1 MKKCDCARCQGHYTE
16 GAELIDSVLDV
27 VRKEAEGCDCY
38 LAARSLSLCFQFFTR
53 PDTQWYLYVDLLEQH
68 FSVGKVPE
76 SLPKT
81 SRKCFKSRPGLQ
93 GFQLCHSLGGVTGA
107 GMGTLLISKVREEYP
122 DRISLAVR
130 FAYVL
135 SILFCSL
142 RQIQLPDIPCRHLS
156 SKTWG
161 IMETFSV
168 IPSPKVSD
176 TVVEPYNAS
185 RFAWDSVWFV
195 IVRDDVSV
203 VGRPLWF
210 LNPLSSTEAVL
221 SFHQLVENSDESFLV
236 GQWSIIRYLLPHFEA
251 DYPNLWWP
259 EPFGVCCYEWCHL
272 LLAFPWPAELRL
284 AQDCCEPG
292 PFPTF
297 ALLHDWLCTID
308 LSWLSAVSCTD
319 GARVD
324 PAETG
329 CNLSSS
335 LFFFILF
342 FLRAVWKT
350 TS

>member
-27 VRKEAEGCDCY
+27 VRKEAEGCDCH

-53 PDTQWYLYVDLLEQH
+53 PDPQWYLYVDLLEQH

-81 SRKCFKSRPGLQ
+81 WRKCFKSRPGLQ
-93 GFQLCHSLGGVTGA
+93 GFQLCHSLGGGTGA

-130 FAYVL
+130 FANVL

-142 RQIQLPDIPCRHLS
+142 RQSNSTSRHPLQTFIF
-156 SKTWG
+156 KTWG

-195 IVRDDVSV
+195 IVRDDFSV

-221 SFHQLVENSDESFLV
+221 SFHQLVENSDESFLLDNEALYDICFRTLKLTTPTYGDLNHLV
-236 GQWSIIRYLLPHFEA
+236 SAAMSGVTCCLRFPGQLNCDLRKIA
-251 DYPNLWWP
+251 VNL
-259 EPFGVCCYEWCHL
+259 V
-272 LLAFPWPAELRL
+272 
-284 AQDCCEPG
+284 
-292 PFPTF
+292 PFPRLHFFMTGF
-297 ALLHDWLCTID
+297 APLT
-308 LSWLSAVSCTD
+308 SRGSQQY
-319 GARVD
+319 
-324 PAETG
+324 
-329 CNLSSS
+329 
-335 LFFFILF
+335 
-342 FLRAVWKT
+342 RALTVPELT
-350 TS
+350 QQRLDAI

>member
-1 MKKCDCARCQGHYTE
+1 MLKVKKCDCARCQGHYTE

-93 GFQLCHSLGGVTGA
+93 GFQLCHSLGGGTGA

-156 SKTWG
+156 SKT
-161 IMETFSV
+161 
-168 IPSPKVSD
+168 
-176 TVVEPYNAS
+176 
-185 RFAWDSVWFV
+185 
-195 IVRDDVSV
+195 
-203 VGRPLWF
+203 
-210 LNPLSSTEAVL
+210 
-221 SFHQLVENSDESFLV
+221 
-236 GQWSIIRYLLPHFEA
+236 
-251 DYPNLWWP
+251 
-259 EPFGVCCYEWCHL
+259 
-272 LLAFPWPAELRL
+272 
-284 AQDCCEPG
+284 
-292 PFPTF
+292 
-297 ALLHDWLCTID
+297 
-308 LSWLSAVSCTD
+308 
-319 GARVD
+319 
-324 PAETG
+324 
-329 CNLSSS
+329 
-335 LFFFILF
+335 
-342 FLRAVWKT
+342 
-350 TS
+350 